1 MASSDNLMTME
12 QPWGFRP
19 TFTDAWI
26 SDIYAR
32 ESDTL
37 TKALQMSFAAD
48 SSGDGGSAA
57 FFPVDMVDSL
67 LLAPDAAPSQT
78 PSASGCSESEV
89 AAAAAAAARPRRNLP
104 PASGGVAKRRKSRA
118 SKRSTTT
125 FITADAANFRQM
137 VQQVTGVRIPGGV
150 PPPLTAA
157 AAQMMRPEPHRVVD
171 RLQMGGLLPTFDTSA
186 FLLDSSAGGLAVQPP
201 PAVTDGG
208 GIDFDPFCSF
218 PTLESWK
225 VM

>member
-32 ESDTL
+32 EADTL
-37 TKALQMSFAAD
+37 TKALQM
-48 SSGDGGSAA
+48 
-57 FFPVDMVDSL
+57 
-67 LLAPDAAPSQT
+67 
-78 PSASGCSESEV
+78 
-89 AAAAAAAARPRRNLP
+89 
-104 PASGGVAKRRKSRA
+104 
-118 SKRSTTT
+118 
-125 FITADAANFRQM
+125 
-137 VQQVTGVRIPGGV
+137 
-150 PPPLTAA
+150 
-157 AAQMMRPEPHRVVD
+157 VVD

-186 FLLDSSAGGLAVQPP
+186 FLLDSSAGGLAVQQ
-201 PAVTDGG
+201 PAAVATDGG
-208 GIDFDPFCSF
+208 GLEFDPFCSF